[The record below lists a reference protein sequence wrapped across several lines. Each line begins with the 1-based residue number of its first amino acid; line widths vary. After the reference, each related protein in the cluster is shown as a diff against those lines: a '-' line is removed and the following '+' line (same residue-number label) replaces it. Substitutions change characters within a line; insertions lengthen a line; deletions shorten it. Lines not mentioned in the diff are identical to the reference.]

1 MSRLLKWFD
10 ALAPVGFLALLAP
23 FVLGAR
29 LPGRPNYYVVGGLAL
44 VITHV
49 VLRWELIERVAG
61 RRQLRHGGNAFALS
75 LVLLGILGVTNW
87 ILSRH
92 VTRWDFTKEKRF
104 GLSEQTLKVLAG
116 LKEDIRMVYFENPQ
130 GLDAPEEKRQAQ
142 DRLREFQAHSS
153 RLKVEFNNPLKDPA
167 LGRRFEIT
175 AVPTLVVER
184 GEKRERIN
192 GVNEQDITNALIKVT
207 RTDKKTICFV
217 KGEGE
222 HDADES
228 GARGMSE
235 VKRAL
240 ESTSYQVAT
249 VSLLGDPKE
258 LDPCAAVALAGPE
271 RDLLPESADRLRQ
284 FVKRGGKA
292 FVMVEPEF
300 KGPLPN
306 LDALLKEWGAD
317 LGNDVLLQVSGLQLT
332 PRGLEPVADER
343 VAVNRFPAHEITKD
357 MTGLGAVFRSVRSVQ
372 ASAQHVTGVSAQSF
386 LESSKDSWAES
397 DLTMKAPNPEKGRRG
412 PVSFGVVATIQTAPA
427 VTNVTP
433 APSPSPAVGEKKP
446 ESETRVA
453 IVGDSDF
460 ATNAV
465 VGYLGN
471 RDLFLNVV
479 SWLVKDTDL
488 ISVRPKEEGEQRLTL
503 VPRSGSFTLVVATA
517 LIGLPGLFIVAGIVV
532 WLRRR

>member
-29 LPGRPNYYVVGGLAL
+29 LPGRPNYYVVAGLAL
-44 VITHV
+44 VIAHV
-49 VLRWELIERVAG
+49 VLRWELIERVVG
-61 RRQLRHGGNAFALS
+61 RRQLRHGGNTVALS
-75 LVLLGILGVTNW
+75 LAVLGILGVTNW
-87 ILSRH
+87 ILNRH
-92 VTRWDFTKEKRF
+92 VNRWDLTKEKRF

-130 GLDAPEEKRQAQ
+130 GLEAPEERRQAQ
-142 DRLREFQAHSS
+142 DRLREYQAHSS

-167 LGRRFEIT
+167 LARRMEIT
-175 AVPTLVVER
+175 AVPTLVLER

-192 GVNEQDITNALIKVT
+192 SSNEQDITNALIKVT
-207 RTDKKTICFV
+207 RTEKKTVCFI

-222 HDADES
+222 HDAEES
-228 GARGMSE
+228 SARGMSE
-235 VKRAL
+235 VRRAL
-240 ESTSYQVAT
+240 ESSSYQVAT
-249 VSLLGDPKE
+249 ISLMGDPKE
-258 LDPCAAVALAGPE
+258 LDPCAATVLAGPE

-292 FVMVEPEF
+292 FVMVEPAF

-317 LGNDVLLQVSGLQLT
+317 LGNDILLQVSGLQLT

-343 VAVNRFPAHEITKD
+343 VAVNRFPPHEITKD
-357 MTGLGAVFRSVRSVQ
+357 MAGLGAIFRSVRSVQ
-372 ASAQHVTGVSAQSF
+372 ASAQHVTGVSVQNF
-386 LESSKDSWAES
+386 LESSKDSWADS
-397 DLTMKAPNPEKGRRG
+397 DLTLKASNPEKGRRG
-412 PVSFGVVATIQTAPA
+412 PVPFGVVATIQSALPA
-427 VTNVTP
+427 ATP
-433 APSPSPAVGEKKP
+433 APSPSPTVGEKKP
-446 ESETRVA
+446 EPEARVA

-460 ATNAV
+460 ATNSV
-465 VGYLGN
+465 VGHLGN

-479 SWLVKDTDL
+479 SWLVKDADL
-488 ISVRPKEEGEQRLTL
+488 ISVRPKEEGDQRLTL

-517 LIGLPGLFIVAGIVV
+517 LLGLPGLFIVAGIVV

>member
-1 MSRLLKWFD
+1 MSRQLKWFD
-10 ALAPVGFLALLAP
+10 ALAPVGVLALLAP
-23 FVLGAR
+23 FVLGGR
-29 LPGRPNYYVVGGLAL
+29 LPGRPNYYVIAGLLL
-44 VITHV
+44 VISHI
-49 VLRWELIERVAG
+49 VLRWELIEGILG
-61 RRQLRHGGNAFALS
+61 RRQLRHGGNAVALS
-75 LVLLGILGVTNW
+75 LVVLGILGVTNW
-87 ILSRH
+87 ILNRH
-92 VTRWDFTKEKRF
+92 VNRWDFTKEKRF

-130 GLDAPEEKRQAQ
+130 GLDAPEERRVAE
-142 DRLREFQAHSS
+142 DRLREYQAHSS
-153 RLKVEFNNPLKDPA
+153 HVKVESNNPLKDPA
-167 LGRRFEIT
+167 LARRLEIT

-192 GVNEQDITNALIKVT
+192 NVNEQDITNALIKVT
-207 RTDKKTICFV
+207 RTEKKTICFA

-228 GARGMSE
+228 GGRGLSE

-240 ESTSYQVAT
+240 ESTSYQVASA
-249 VSLLGDPKE
+249 SLLGSPKE
-258 LDPCAAVALAGPE
+258 LDSCAVVVLAGPE

-292 FVMVEPEF
+292 LVMVEPEF
-300 KGPLPN
+300 KGALPN
-306 LDALLKEWGAD
+306 LDTLIKEWGAD
-317 LGNDVLLQVSGLQLT
+317 PGNDVLLQVSGLQLT

-357 MTGLGAVFRSVRSVQ
+357 MSGLGAVFRSVRSVQ
-372 ASAQHVTGVSAQSF
+372 ASSQHVTGVSSQNF
-386 LESSKDSWAES
+386 LESGKDSWAES
-397 DLTMKAPNPEKGRRG
+397 DLTLKASNPDKGRRG
-412 PVSFGVVATIQTAPA
+412 PVPFGVVSTIQTTPPA
-427 VTNVTP
+427 ASGT
-433 APSPSPAVGEKKP
+433 PSPSPAADERKP

-479 SWLVKDTDL
+479 SWLVKDADL
-488 ISVRPKEEGEQRLTL
+488 ISIRPKEEGEQRLTL
-503 VPRSGSFTLVVATA
+503 VPRSGAFTLVVATA
-517 LIGLPGLFIVAGIVV
+517 LVILPGLFVVAGFVV
-532 WLRRR
+532 WVRRR